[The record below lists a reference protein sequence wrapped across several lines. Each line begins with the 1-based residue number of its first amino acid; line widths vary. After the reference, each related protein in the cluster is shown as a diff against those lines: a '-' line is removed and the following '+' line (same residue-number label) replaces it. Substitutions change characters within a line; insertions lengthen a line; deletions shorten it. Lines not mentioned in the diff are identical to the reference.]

1 MKFFQI
7 FTLLFLIELIPS
19 CTSNSSSSSQDLEVL
34 FTKENKDWITG
45 GTATW
50 TFIGEE
56 LVGKSDSGSSFIMT
70 NQVYKDFELTLEFM
84 PDSTVNSGVFVR
96 CQNQELSADDCYE
109 INIWDLHPNQD
120 YRTGTIVRRSERA
133 EKVETLNKWN
143 TYVIK
148 LQGNHLQ
155 ASINGIETADVFN
168 DDLVEGYI
176 GLQTGQSGEIRFRNV
191 ALRKISSE

>member
-1 MKFFQI
+1 MKFFQALI
-7 FTLLFLIELIPS
+7 LLFILDLMAS
-19 CTSNSSSSSQDLEVL
+19 CTSNSHASYQDQEVL

-50 TFIGEE
+50 TFHGEE
-56 LVGKSDSGSSFIMT
+56 LIGKSDSGSSFIMT
-70 NQVYKDFELTLEFM
+70 NEVYKDFELTLEFK

-96 CQNQELSADDCYE
+96 CKNQELSADDCYE

-133 EKVETLNKWN
+133 VKVETLNKWN
-143 TYVIK
+143 TYEIR

-155 ASINGIETADVFN
+155 ASINGIKTADVIN
-168 DDLVEGYI
+168 DDLLEGYI
-176 GLQTGQSGEIRFRNV
+176 GLQAGQSGEVRFRNV
-191 ALRKISSE
+191 TVRKISPN